1 MGLVN
6 ADDFVKAVGSITD
19 AELNFIEKSVDKE
32 DAAWSRKTKVTLKKK
47 NKTIIIKRT
56 GTRSFTIDG
65 KSRTS
70 RTARAASRKFGSA
83 INDKLLSGW
92 SWGKFKAPVKRKKK
106 ASKKAKKKASK
117 KKASK
122 KKTSRKKKTPAKK
135 KICKKRGCKKPVPKQ
150 RGRGR
155 PRKYCRGCG
164 S

>member
-1 MGLVN
+1 MGITIYDV
-6 ADDFVKAVGSITD
+6 DGFVKAVESTTD
-19 AELNFIEKSVDKE
+19 AEWNFIEKSIKKE
-32 DAAWSRKTKVTLKKK
+32 TSAWAKRTKVTLKKG
-47 NKTIIIKRT
+47 NKTIVIKRT
-56 GTRSFTIDG
+56 GARSFTVDG

-70 RTARAASRKFGSA
+70 RTAKAARRKFGDV
-83 INDKLLSGW
+83 IHNKLTSGW

-106 ASKKAKKKASK
+106 ASKKAK

-135 KICKKRGCKKPVPKQ
+135 KICKKRGCKKPVPK
-150 RGRGR
+150 RKGRGR